1 MRWKM
6 NKERLKE
13 FVGKMG
19 KKFKDEE
26 IEVVKKF
33 HENMR
38 KIEKIGT
45 SKNKEV
51 VR

>member
-1 MRWKM
+1 M

-38 KIEKIGT
+38 KIEKIGA

>member
-1 MRWKM
+1 M

>member
-1 MRWKM
+1 M

-26 IEVVKKF
+26 IEIVKKF